1 MRILIIKMSSMGDL
15 LHTLPAVSD
24 ARTAIPNIR
33 FDWVAEEAFT
43 EIPRWHPQVDH
54 VIPIGLRRWRR
65 QSTWNASCK
74 EIRDFIKNLRHRHYD
89 GMIDAQGSIKSA
101 IVTRLAHGP
110 RYGMDKRSVRE
121 VGAQWAYQKKCFI
134 HKAQHAIL
142 RIRQLFAQA
151 LGYPLPDT
159 EPQYGID
166 PNQLPICPI
175 ALPEQYLILIPN
187 ASREDKCWPEE
198 NWSTLINA
206 YTGAWPLLIPWGNA
220 NEKARA
226 VRLSA
231 LDSRVIVLP
240 KLRLGELARIWLN
253 ARCIV
258 GVDTGL
264 SHLAAALGIPAIT
277 LYGKTNPQQIGT
289 LGQNQQHISF
299 VSSPNRIQTKESS
312 LYQVAQALQTV
323 LND

>member
-24 ARTAIPNIR
+24 ARAAIPNIR

-89 GMIDAQGSIKSA
+89 GMIDAQSSIKSA

-134 HKAQHAIL
+134 PKAQHAIL

-175 ALPEQYLILIPN
+175 ALPKQYLILIPN

-240 KLRLGELARIWLN
+240 KLHRTSTYLAECTLYCRCRHRTQPFSRS
-253 ARCIV
+253 ARYSGYHFV
-258 GVDTGL
+258 WKDQPTTDWDTGSKSTTYFL
-264 SHLAAALGIPAIT
+264 CLKSQS
-277 LYGKTNPQQIGT
+277 Y
-289 LGQNQQHISF
+289 
-299 VSSPNRIQTKESS
+299 PNKRIF
-312 LYQVAQALQTV
+312 TV
-323 LND
+323 PSRTSAPNCVK